1 MRVSMTLQ
9 NDCHEKIC
17 ERYFEIFQS
26 CIQCNPLIW
35 NGSGPPLYPE
45 KPYKL
50 DSPIPIPIHTQES
63 VPGDPTLYADVP
75 CI

>member
-1 MRVSMTLQ
+1 MKLEEVEIYVHSEKNSMG
-9 NDCHEKIC
+9 
-17 ERYFEIFQS
+17 YV
-26 CIQCNPLIW
+26 IQCNPLIW

-45 KPYKL
+45 KPYKR

-63 VPGDPTLYADVP
+63 GPGDRTLYTDIP